1 MDVENWSIN
10 NSSREVLR
18 LSLAVPPNLAGD
30 DPIPLARA
38 GGEMTFL
45 EHLEELRWT
54 LVRSALAVTVGFVLA
69 FIYKTI
75 LFEDVVLAARD
86 PQFITY
92 RWFCKLG
99 EWIGMPELCITE
111 LGFTLQNLPVSGQFM
126 THMSVAFVAGFILAF
141 PYILWEIWR
150 FIGPGLREKERKAVR
165 GFVLSGSLLFL
176 TGVLFGFYLL
186 APLTVQ
192 FFGTYQVSP
201 SVANNFALESFIGII
216 TQVTMWTGLIFEMP
230 LIVLILTRIGI
241 LGPGVLRTHRK
252 HSYVGILVI
261 AAILTPPDVIS
272 QLIVAAPLILLYE
285 GSILLSARSQKRML
299 QARGVVATPASG
311 RA

>member
-1 MDVENWSIN
+1 
-10 NSSREVLR
+10 
-18 LSLAVPPNLAGD
+18 
-30 DPIPLARA
+30 
-38 GGEMTFL
+38 MTFL

-75 LFEDVVLAARD
+75 LFEDVVLAAKD
-86 PQFITY
+86 PHFITY
-92 RWFCKLG
+92 RAFCKLG
-99 EWIGMPELCITE
+99 EWLGMSELCISE

-126 THMSVAFVAGFILAF
+126 THMNVAFVAGFILAF
-141 PYILWEIWR
+141 PYILWELWR
-150 FIGPGLREKERKAVR
+150 FIGPGLREKERKAIR
-165 GFVLSGSLLFL
+165 GFVLAGSLLFL
-176 TGVLFGFYLL
+176 TGVLFGYYML

-201 SVANNFALESFIGII
+201 SVANNFALESFIGIV
-216 TQVTMWTGLIFEMP
+216 TQVTVWTGLIFEMP
-230 LIVLILTRIGI
+230 LIVLILTRVGI

-261 AAILTPPDVIS
+261 AAVLTPPDVIS
-272 QLIVAAPLILLYE
+272 QLIVSAPLILLYE

-299 QARGVVATPASG
+299 EARGVATAPVGGKA
-311 RA
+311 